1 VPQPPDALDALVDE
15 VRAACADLRLH
26 PALRRDWEAVRLE
39 ADVRAAH
46 AGAALDGA
54 RVPLERV
61 RELAAGS
68 AAQGAAEDVA
78 LAGLRVRAA
87 ALRGWRG
94 PGTRV
99 PAVPLGQLVVGLHVA
114 GGGDGRLRVDGAPQ
128 DLRGLGP
135 APSGPAL
142 GAALV
147 HLAERVADAV
157 GGPEPG
163 LVVAAGTLAE
173 LSLLRPFAAGNAA
186 VARAVFARLLV
197 VSGLDPTGLVV
208 PEVAWVGAPQRHLA
222 ALAAATAD
230 GWEAWLRHCGEAVL
244 AGAAE
249 GRAAAD
255 AVASGRLGG
264 PERSEGA
271 AP

>member
-1 VPQPPDALDALVDE
+1 MAPTDDDVAALVEE
-15 VRAACADLRLH
+15 VRAACGDLARH
-26 PALRRDWEAVRLE
+26 PALRRDGEAARLE
-39 ADVRAAH
+39 ADVRAAQ

-54 RVPLERV
+54 RVPLDRV
-61 RELAAGS
+61 RELAAGAS
-68 AAQGAAEDVA
+68 AQGAAEGVA
-78 LAGLRVRAA
+78 LAGLRVRSA
-87 ALRGWRG
+87 ALRGWHG

-114 GGGDGRLRVDGAPQ
+114 GGGDGRLRFAGEPQ
-128 DLRGLGP
+128 DLRGLGA
-135 APSGPAL
+135 APSGPVL

-147 HLAERVADAV
+147 RLADRVGDAV
-157 GGPEPG
+157 RGSEPG
-163 LVVAAGTLAE
+163 LVVAAGALAE
-173 LSLLRPFAAGNAA
+173 LSLLRPFSAGNAA
-186 VARAVFARLLV
+186 VARAVFRRLLV
-197 VSGLDPTGLVV
+197 VTGLDPTGLVV
-208 PEVAWVGAPQRHLA
+208 PEVAWVSAPQAHLA

-249 GRAAAD
+249 GRAVAD

-264 PERSEGA
+264 PWRSEGA